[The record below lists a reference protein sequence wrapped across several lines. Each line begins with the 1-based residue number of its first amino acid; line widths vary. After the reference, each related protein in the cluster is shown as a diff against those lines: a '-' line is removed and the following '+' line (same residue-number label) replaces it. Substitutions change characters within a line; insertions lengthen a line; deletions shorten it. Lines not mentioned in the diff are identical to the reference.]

1 MLRMVEHLG
10 TTSVAETLVRLIAA
24 DEATAAFLPYS
35 KLLWLP
41 SVGIIGGL
49 LSKYVLYCCSP

>member
-1 MLRMVEHLG
+1 MGCMVNHLG

-41 SVGIIGGL
+41 SAGIIEGL
-49 LSKYVLYCCSP
+49 LSKWVLAA